1 MVAIV
6 QSSSVSLHSNK
17 RSMRVAEVIS
27 GATRLPLISVPL
39 FLVVGVAVGG
49 GSGFFWAL
57 FCLLLTSGLSMLYL
71 LHLMRSGKVSD
82 PRRISQAER
91 VGPLRVVAGLHAG
104 AFAILALLEAP
115 AALQAVLLSYAIS
128 TVLFALIVPVT
139 NLSLH
144 AAGVSGA
151 AVCLVFVFGAWG
163 VLGAL
168 LIPPVLWTRSV
179 LKRHT
184 PLELL
189 IGLLVGGGGTWVAFG
204 LIG

>member
-1 MVAIV
+1 MA
-6 QSSSVSLHSNK
+6 K
-17 RSMRVAEVIS
+17 VIS

-39 FLVVGVAVGG
+39 FLAVGVAVEG
-49 GSGFFWAL
+49 GSGFLWAL

-71 LHLMRSGKVSD
+71 LHLMRSGRVGD
-82 PRRISQAER
+82 PLRISQAER
-91 VGPLRVVAGLHAG
+91 VGPLRVVAGLNAG
-104 AFAILALLEAP
+104 AFAILALLGAP

-128 TVLFALIVPVT
+128 TVLFALLVPVT

-151 AVCLVFVFGAWG
+151 VVCLVFVFGVWG

-168 LIPPVLWTRSV
+168 LVPSVLWARKT
-179 LKRHT
+179 LNRHT

-189 IGLLVGGGGTWVAFG
+189 IGLLVGGGGTWIAFW

>member
-6 QSSSVSLHSNK
+6 QSSSVSRHPNK
-17 RSMRVAEVIS
+17 RSKRVAKVIS
-27 GATRLPLISVPL
+27 GATRLPLIAVPL

-49 GSGFFWAL
+49 GSGFLWAL
-57 FCLLLTSGLSMLYL
+57 LCLSLTSGLSMLYL
-71 LHLMRSGKVSD
+71 LHLMRSGRVGD

-104 AFAILALLEAP
+104 AFAILSLLGAP

-128 TVLFALIVPVT
+128 TVLFALLVPVT

-151 AVCLVFVFGAWG
+151 AVCLVFIFGAWG

-168 LIPPVLWTRSV
+168 LVPSVLWARKT
-179 LKRHT
+179 LNRHT

-189 IGLLVGGGGTWVAFG
+189 IGLLVGGGGTWIAFW